1 MRVMGLDL
9 GTVTLGIA
17 VSDALGMFARPLATL
32 RFEHEDFDR
41 AIDLLLPIL
50 KEQEVKT
57 IVLGLPKH
65 MNGSLG
71 VSAQRSQFFK
81 ERLEEACD
89 IEVILID
96 ERLTTVAAQRMLIS
110 ADVSRKKRKE
120 VIDQVAAVQILQGY
134 LDSH

>member
-1 MRVMGLDL
+1 MGM
-9 GTVTLGIA
+9 I
-17 VSDALGMFARPLATL
+17 ARPLATL

>member
-17 VSDALGMFARPLATL
+17 VSDALGMIARPLATL

-41 AIDLLLPIL
+41 AIDLLLPIM

>member
-17 VSDALGMFARPLATL
+17 ISDALGMIARPLTTL